1 MDNNPVSPLSQLA
14 AAPNQGTA
22 RRGDN
27 EDQRAS
33 WFEALAR
40 AWGDTL
46 DSQATRIADL
56 ANQIG
61 PNGNDNPSVIT
72 QLTAESL
79 RFSYLSQSQSTS
91 VTSIGEA
98 LRTTARKQ

>member
-1 MDNNPVSPLSQLA
+1 MNNDPISQLA
-14 AAPNQGTA
+14 AAPNSSQSRT
-22 RRGDN
+22 REN
-27 EDQRAS
+27 STENQS
-33 WFEALAR
+33 WFEALAQ

-46 DSQATRIADL
+46 DNQANRIADL
-56 ANQIG
+56 AEEIG

-72 QLTAESL
+72 RLTAESL
-79 RFSYLSQSQSTS
+79 RFSFMSQSQSTS